1 MTNSSFPSGISQR
14 SRKSRVYL
22 IRSRRRRIP
31 RLRRREISNTSLMM
45 NQKMRPSIKRALDRR
60 SLVRLS

>member
-1 MTNSSFPSGISQR
+1 MTNSSFPSGILQR

-22 IRSRRRRIP
+22 IRSRRRRMP
-31 RLRRREISNTSLMM
+31 LLRRREISNTSLMM
-45 NQKMRPSIKRALDRR
+45 NQKKRPSIKRALDRR